1 MDPLL
6 RKLLPLSFSAQLLKK
21 LSAAA
26 DTRVLPAVDDLA
38 GLSAAL
44 KAHPVSVAVIG
55 PDWPRQDLES
65 ARELLLDYA
74 VAVVVATDLAPES
87 LEPAIHAALAERSRL
102 VESVFCTQLVQLL
115 PDLVYFKDRAG
126 RFLATNQALAQ
137 TFQLTDPAVLIGR
150 SDADFLSPEYA
161 QKTLA
166 DEQEIMRTGQPVL
179 ALSERATYDGDRVRW
194 WLTWK
199 APLRDQTGRVI
210 GIYGFSRDQTELK
223 NTEIALTTER
233 HLLEV
238 LLTGL
243 PDSVYIKDKERRF
256 LLANQ
261 VVAQWMGQTPASIHG
276 KRSEDFY
283 PPEFAAAFRQDDE
296 SVLASGMPVINREE
310 LVRTHDGRVLNVL
323 TSKLPYRNPAGEVI
337 GIIGMGRNITLRKGF
352 DEQMK
357 LAQAEIVTL
366 RAELAETAELR
377 VELTALRAEL
387 ARLNAAGGR

>member
-1 MDPLL
+1 MDPLF
-6 RKLLPLSFSAQLLKK
+6 RKLLPLGFSAQLLKN
-21 LSAAA
+21 LPVATGA
-26 DTRVLPAVDDLA
+26 RVLPAVDDLA
-38 GLSAAL
+38 GLTAAL
-44 KAHPVSVAVIG
+44 KAYPVSVAVIG
-55 PDWPRQDLES
+55 PDWPPQDLAP

-74 VAVVVATDLAPES
+74 VGVVASDLAPES
-87 LEPAIHAALAERSRL
+87 LEPAIQAALAERSRL
-102 VESVFCTQLVQLL
+102 VESVFGTQLMQLL
-115 PDLVYFKDRAG
+115 PDLIYFKDRAG
-126 RFLATNQALAQ
+126 RFLAANQALARS
-137 TFQLTDPAVLIGR
+137 FQLEDPALLIGR
-150 SDADFLSPEYA
+150 SDADFLSAEYT
-161 QKTLA
+161 QKTMA
-166 DEQEIMRTGQPVL
+166 DEQAIMRTGQPVV

-199 APLRDQTGRVI
+199 SPLRDQSGRVI
-210 GIYGFSRDQTELK
+210 GIFGFSRDQTELK

-261 VVAQWMGQTPASIHG
+261 VVAQWMGQTPASIRG
-276 KRSEDFY
+276 RRSEDFY

-296 SVLASGMPVINREE
+296 SVLDSGMPVINREE

-323 TSKLPYRNPAGEVI
+323 TSKLPYRNPSGEVI

-357 LAQAEIVTL
+357 LAQAEIATL
-366 RAELAETAELR
+366 RAEVAETAN
-377 VELTALRAEL
+377 LRAEL
-387 ARLNAAGGR
+387 ARLKATGGR